1 MSRLS
6 VRNSWRSAGVGALG
20 LLGLILAAQLLA
32 VPAAPVE
39 ANVAPAQR
47 TVLATPVTPRPTATR
62 SVSGP
67 SRPSFPIVTPTRT
80 PLPRPSPVVPCV
92 GCYSAGVLLTPATPV
107 PPTLTPIPW
116 WVTVGRA
123 LLPVA
128 EGRQVIQF
136 NPNAALQK
144 RIFADG
150 LVPNSP
156 EFSVSVGGTEY
167 VGQRAESLQ
176 SRATWAYYVAAPAWG
191 DVRRVE
197 RLAAWSNAEEVVLFV
212 GDTRQ
217 VMQFNPD
224 AAIQKRIFADGFV
237 PTSPEFTQAV
247 GGATY
252 VGQRAERLDTGQ
264 VRVYFVRSGQWNS
277 VYFATRR

>member
-1 MSRLS
+1 M
-6 VRNSWRSAGVGALG
+6 
-20 LLGLILAAQLLA
+20 
-32 VPAAPVE
+32 
-39 ANVAPAQR
+39 
-47 TVLATPVTPRPTATR
+47 
-62 SVSGP
+62 
-67 SRPSFPIVTPTRT
+67 TPTR
-80 PLPRPSPVVPCV
+80 PLPPRRPPPIVPLAPPSPVVPCA
-92 GCYSAGVLLTPATPV
+92 GCYSAGVLLTPATPA
-107 PPTLTPIPW
+107 PPTQTPIPW

-128 EGRQVIQF
+128 ERRQVIQF

-156 EFSVSVGGTEY
+156 EFSVSVSGTEY

-176 SRATWAYYVAAPAWG
+176 SRASWAYYVAVPAW
-191 DVRRVE
+191 DEVRRTE
-197 RLAAWSNAEEVVLFV
+197 RPFAWSNAEEVVLFV

-217 VMQFNPD
+217 VIQFNPD

-264 VRVYFVRSGQWNS
+264 VRVYFVRSGQWHS